1 MDAFIR
7 KHEWKYP
14 SLQGFTERVRDV
26 IICSCS
32 RLVPTVS
39 VNTGDE
45 CTSWLDFGL
54 T

>member
-1 MDAFIR
+1 MEALHGFI
-7 KHEWKYP
+7 
-14 SLQGFTERVRDV
+14 ERVTDV
-26 IICSCS
+26 IISSCS

-45 CTSWLDFGL
+45 RTSWLDFGL